1 MARKNGTS
9 IITRLRN
16 GDDTGVRNAP
26 GRPRTTMADLPPNWE
41 QIMRDEA
48 QVGHGVTA
56 FMVKLGLTRKAFS
69 TLLEDHEQFR
79 DTYEICLLLSQY
91 WWETTGKELSDGSRR
106 YGNAQAWT
114 FNMKNRFDWKDR
126 NEILGHPG
134 GGPIDNRDANRVLTK
149 EELRQELEARGL
161 PASLLLQQPTSSTTP
176 AQKSGVVPQQPT
188 SSTPKKKAK
197 P

>member
-1 MARKNGTS
+1 MAKKNGTS
-9 IITRLRN
+9 IITRIRN
-16 GDDTGVRNAP
+16 GDYSTVREGA
-26 GRPRTTMADLPPNWE
+26 GRPRTTMADLPDNWQ

-56 FMVKLGLTRKAFS
+56 FMVKLGVTRRAFA
-69 TLLEDHEQFR
+69 TLLEDHEEFR

-126 NEILGHPG
+126 NEILGNHPG
-134 GGPIDNRDANRVLTK
+134 AGPIEQRDNNRVLSR
-149 EELRQELEARGL
+149 EELKHELEARGL
-161 PASLLLQQPTSSTTP
+161 PATLLSDQRPSTE
-176 AQKSGVVPQQPT
+176 
-188 SSTPKKKAK
+188 KKKAK
-197 P
+197 PKKP